1 MTMLEL
7 LPFAAFAVLMAATVG
22 WFVRKDRADKAA
34 RARKLA
40 TMGFVP
46 CEDEIQSLAETITRL
61 ENNAEY
67 RYSVEAPQRAKI
79 GEHKA
84 YYYMKNR
91 KRSGYTVANEEFL
104 ISLKRPSS
112 DGLMLFVKPSDIS
125 ASSATHLIGAVAT
138 GAWDSRPDDL
148 VELDLP
154 RDLGKTNFVGAL
166 GPRGSSLYDLID
178 SQKLTLLQQA
188 GDCGA
193 FIVTCRDDLCSFT
206 SPAQRM
212 PLDLDRIRGMVEQL
226 S

>member
-1 MTMLEL
+1 MLEL
-7 LPFAAFAVLMAATVG
+7 LPFAAFAVLMAAVVG

-67 RYSVEAPQRAKI
+67 HYNVESPQRAKL
-79 GEHKA
+79 GEHMA
-84 YYYMKNR
+84 YYYTKNR
-91 KRSGYTVANEEFL
+91 KRSGYTVASEEFL
-104 ISLKRPSS
+104 ISLKRPSKG
-112 DGLMLFVKPSDIS
+112 GLMLFVKPSDVP
-125 ASSATHLIGAVAT
+125 AGTATDMIGAVAT

-154 RDLGKTNFVGAL
+154 RDLGKTNLVGAL

-193 FIVTCRDDLCSFT
+193 FIVTCRDDLCAFT
-206 SPAQRM
+206 SPSQRM
-212 PLDLDRIRGMVEQL
+212 PLDLDRVRGIVEQL